1 MDVINEEIKEVLTN
15 NNTAQERLQRNSGSY
30 K

>member
-15 NNTAQERLQRNSGSY
+15 NNSTRTTKRNSGSY